1 MSVEGGSALR
11 KDLLT
16 VTTDSVT
23 GDSLVLAVSG
33 EVDLFSAPVFEEAV
47 TAALGRGPRLL
58 VIDLTGVGFLA
69 SVGMTI
75 LLKANRDGGRD
86 LRVRVVAAER
96 SAVARALELTGLTD
110 ILGVVPTRADALAR

>member
-1 MSVEGGSALR
+1 M
-11 KDLLT
+11 
-16 VTTDSVT
+16 TTDSVT